1 MGQGMVTTDTTFELR
16 LAKSE
21 ADLRLAQAL
30 RYQVFVVELG
40 GTGAMVDHAAG
51 LEADRFDPFFDHLML
66 LDRSR
71 AGNPCV
77 GVYRLMRADQA
88 AAAGQFYCDDEYDL
102 SVLKAAPLR
111 LLELGRSCV
120 HADYRGGTALLHLW
134 TGLAAYVEE
143 HAIDLMFGV
152 ASFHGTDARAIAAP
166 LSLLHHRYLAPEAIR
181 VRARDSHYQRM
192 DLMAE
197 DQLDRLAAARAIPP
211 LIKGYLRM
219 GGFVGEGAFID
230 HAFNTTDI
238 CLLMD
243 VKQVSAK
250 QLELYRQGMQRG

>member
-1 MGQGMVTTDTTFELR
+1 
-16 LAKSE
+16 
-21 ADLRLAQAL
+21 
-30 RYQVFVVELG
+30 
-40 GTGAMVDHAAG
+40 
-51 LEADRFDPFFDHLML
+51 
-66 LDRSR
+66 
-71 AGNPCV
+71 
-77 GVYRLMRADQA
+77 
-88 AAAGQFYCDDEYDL
+88 
-102 SVLKAAPLR
+102 
-111 LLELGRSCV
+111 
-120 HADYRGGTALLHLW
+120 
-134 TGLAAYVEE
+134 
-143 HAIDLMFGV
+143 
-152 ASFHGTDARAIAAP
+152 
-166 LSLLHHRYLAPEAIR
+166 
-181 VRARDSHYQRM
+181 M